1 MGQKRTQ
8 LFAAYVLGA
17 SALVATWLS
26 CNTEADRLARAQAAV
41 AAAAMCAPYIE
52 RPDYYAECV
61 TFFTDEFYPS
71 FRATLTWLVVA
82 YTGALIGLLA
92 GAGVFFGF

>member
-1 MGQKRTQ
+1 
-8 LFAAYVLGA
+8 LI
-17 SALVATWLS
+17 
-26 CNTEADRLARAQAAV
+26 RAPK
-41 AAAAMCAPYIE
+41 AAADPSVSSDPTILSEATSGIVAYYIE

-61 TFFTDEFYPS
+61 AFFTDEFYPS

-82 YTGALIGLLA
+82 YTGTLIALLA